1 MVKLFNRVK
10 VNTTTTGTGT
20 ISLGSAANGFQT
32 FAQAGVVN
40 GDQVRY
46 VIQDGAEWEIGTG
59 TYASAGPTMSRA
71 VEESSNS
78 DNALSLSGAAMVF
91 ISAAAEDFAP
101 VSTDPDF
108 SVDPTSLADRET
120 IAEYVVGRDLQGST
134 PVATTSGTAFDFT
147 GIPAEVQEVEVSF
160 DQVSL
165 SGTDNFLIQIG
176 TSGGL
181 VTSGYEDANCV
192 AVFGG
197 TNVIAQSTAGCIIRG
212 QDAGRQVTARVTIKR
227 FAPGS
232 NLWLFVIGGSLGG
245 SASNGA
251 LTGGARLSLAAEL
264 DRVRVTRTGSNTFD
278 AGQLNVRWR

>member
-78 DNALSLSGAAMVF
+78 DNALLLSGAAMVF
-91 ISAAAEDFAP
+91 ISAAAADFAP

-120 IAEYVVGRDLQGST
+120 IAGRDLQGGT
-134 PVATTSGTAFDFT
+134 VVATTSGTAFDFT
-147 GIPAEVQEVEVSF
+147 SIPAGVQEINVIF
-160 DQVSL
+160 DDVSL
-165 SGTDNFLIQIG
+165 SGT
-176 TSGGL
+176 SSVL
-181 VTSGYEDANCV
+181 VQLG
-192 AVFGG
+192 
-197 TNVIAQSTAGCIIRG
+197 
-212 QDAGRQVTARVTIKR
+212 DAGGFETTGYDGGASLLGAAGALSSNSTNGFMIRLISAGRRATGTFTIKR
-227 FAPGS
+227 LEPESNRWVANFSGVILDGS
-232 NLWLFVIGGSLGG
+232 DYRGAIGG
-245 SASNGA
+245 GA
-251 LTGGARLSLAAEL
+251 KTLSAEL
-264 DRVRVTRTGSNTFD
+264 DRVRVTRDGSDTFD
-278 AGQLNVRWR
+278 SGQLNVRWR